1 MDNHGYK
8 DGAYTKE
15 TVVIDDSYKVGD
27 VVEEGNYV
35 YTFSGWT
42 KNKKNNKIIIVSGS

>member
-1 MDNHGYK
+1 
-8 DGAYTKE
+8 
-15 TVVIDDSYKVGD
+15 

-42 KNKKNNKIIIVSGS
+42 KNKKNNKIIIVSGSWEKIEKEPIITQPEETPEPPDTGI